1 MRNGLL
7 KIAVIWALLIFITC
21 LNSFGQ
27 STSPVNIS
35 FDEKSKR
42 IDLITG
48 NELPD
53 YKFARR
59 GSFQFFTERLDEPE
73 DVIYYFHD
81 GRRTLPVKNLRAIEK
96 FRNKYALW
104 KFLFKP
110 GKGRSDIPQYT
121 PRIHTTAV
129 SFIPLTTSTKEQE
142 RRVYVLL
149 EDLKSI
155 EWGNE

>member
-1 MRNGLL
+1 MNSTLRICGIVTVLF
-7 KIAVIWALLIFITC
+7 AVLCLHSFAQYDSTVLIT
-21 LNSFGQ
+21 
-27 STSPVNIS
+27 

-48 NELPD
+48 KELPN

-81 GRRTLPVKNLRAIEK
+81 GRRTVPVKNLRAIEK

-110 GKGRSDIPQYT
+110 GRGRRDIPQYT

-129 SFIPLTTSTKEQE
+129 SFIPLTTSGKEQE
-142 RRVYVLL
+142 RRMYVLL
-149 EDLKSI
+149 RDLIRI
-155 EWGNE
+155 EWGDE